1 MALNILMG
9 RAEHDMRGDMLVD
22 IQKQLQQNA
31 SLTIYYIVPNHVKFD
46 SEVDVL
52 QRFSVING
60 HSQVQRYSQSRLQV
74 YSLTRL
80 AWALMKNR
88 PTKQPETV
96 STAGLFMMVTDILRE
111 KASQL
116 PVFARLQAKSGFVT
130 ALVSQLIEL
139 RVSRVSPQD
148 LLDIVA
154 KSADNIFLRQTLN
167 AKLRDLAIVAEA
179 FEQQLGQQRITVQET
194 LLHFVEELNDFELTN
209 TMFYLDGFNGFTSA
223 EQAVVNAL
231 IARYPV
237 TIALLGDTSKLGKQQ
252 AGDVFFK
259 PMTTAQ
265 QLISWASNNQQ
276 SVNTRSASSL
286 RNLSSANEQV
296 LSAWEKL
303 GEYRSF
309 QATDNNIT
317 ALQAFAAETPI
328 VEIQEVAR
336 RIRRAL
342 QQDPS
347 LHLRDILIL
356 ARDLGP
362 YQPHISAV
370 MAAFELP
377 FFLDTDITM
386 MNHPLVELILT
397 LLSPQKFN
405 YQNVLAILK
414 TGLLRPTVD
423 GKLVDSDE
431 FFDIVGY
438 LDNYLYAYRP
448 YESTWHQF
456 DRPFQLF
463 QVTRDND
470 ETEISQDQKINQR
483 LEFLRR
489 FVVKSFDQLDDG
501 FKKATTFRQAATV
514 LIEWLQKKH
523 VVEALIK
530 QRDNLMAQGDL
541 VHAQQHDEVW
551 QMFSQTLDDMVSFKG
566 DDDFVLTDMVD
577 ILIAGFSGAKFSGIP
592 NSLDQLTISEAGIVQ
607 STSYRALFF
616 IGGTRQNLPAQTKTT
631 ALINDAERTMVMPDL
646 QSGDQPRYLQN
657 TAQQQMAEE
666 NLLFYGS
673 LMSATDHIT
682 LSYPILDSSGQIAEM
697 SPFFKRLVD
706 AFSVDVTTVSGQPA
720 SSSALIKHYIG
731 TPQTTL
737 SELVKILPVAR
748 QTSAFKAVKSLLETT
763 VKSRLNRVF
772 SAPNYQNK
780 PVQLR
785 PEFVA
790 ALFGDQLNVSISQ
803 LESYYHNPYA
813 YFLQYGLRL
822 KERTTNTLDVA
833 QTGTLYHAIFEKV
846 LAHLIQNNLSLRDL
860 TSDDIKHLVSEQMAE
875 LVTLPVFEM
884 LTEDGK
890 MRATSEYLTRVSDI
904 LLLNLQAA
912 ARENTSRPLAVEQ
925 LFGFPKASLPA
936 LRLPKIHVRGKLD
949 RLDLQDSAGEF
960 GTIID
965 YKSNGKL
972 FSWAQAYD
980 GLQMQLLTYWDAA
993 QQSASQ
999 LGFDKVGGA
1008 FFAKIVPDKTSLTRS
1023 MDIDALLAGK
1033 ILPENF
1039 KYRGLFISD
1048 SAYVDALAD
1057 IEPSEKSPHY
1067 PLARLKNGDL
1077 GKSGVDAV
1085 SAEEFETLLKRN
1097 RQNIVTAGQQILAGH
1112 FPLSPVEGGLTY
1124 SPYLDIMRFDRALG
1138 DRYREQTTGDKNRI
1152 LELLKDEGE

>member
-1 MALNILMG
+1 MTLNILMG

-22 IQKQLQQNA
+22 IQKHLQKNA

-60 HSQVQRYSQSRLQV
+60 HSQAQRYSQSRLQV

-80 AWALMKNR
+80 AWALMKNT

-96 STAGLFMMVTDILRE
+96 STAGLFMLVTDILRE

-130 ALVSQLIEL
+130 ALVAQLIEL
-139 RVSRVSPQD
+139 RVSRISPQD

-179 FEQQLGQQRITVQET
+179 FEQKLGQQRITAQES
-194 LLHFVEELNDFELTN
+194 LLHFVGELNDLELSN
-209 TMFYLDGFNGFTSA
+209 TMFYFDGFNGFTSA

-237 TIALLGDTSKLGKQQ
+237 TIALLGDISKLGTQQ

-265 QLISWASNNQQ
+265 QLIAWASSNQQ
-276 SVNTRSASSL
+276 SVNTRSASTL
-286 RNLSSANEQV
+286 RKLSSANYQV

-309 QATDNNIT
+309 QVTDDKT
-317 ALQAFAAETPI
+317 AFKAFVAETPI

-362 YQPHISAV
+362 YQSHIPAV

-377 FFLDTDITM
+377 FFLDTDVTM

-414 TGLLRPTVD
+414 TGLLCPTID
-423 GKLVDSDE
+423 GKSVASDE

-448 YESTWHQF
+448 YESTWRRF

-501 FKKATTFRQAATV
+501 LKKATTFRQAATA
-514 LIEWLQKKH
+514 LIEWLQKNH
-523 VVEALIK
+523 VVDVLIN

-577 ILIAGFSGAKFSGIP
+577 ILVAGFSGAKFSGIP

-607 STSYRALFF
+607 STSYRELFF

-706 AFSVDVTTVSGQPA
+706 TFSIEVITVSGQPV
-720 SSSALIKHYIG
+720 SSSVLIKHYIG

-748 QTSAFKAVKSLLETT
+748 QTSAFKSLKSLLETT
-763 VKSRLNRVF
+763 VKSRLTRVF

-780 PVQLR
+780 PVQLC

-790 ALFGDQLNVSISQ
+790 ALFGEQLNVSISQ

-813 YFLQYGLRL
+813 YFLQYGLHL

-860 TSDDIKHLVSEQMAE
+860 TSDDIKHLVSEQMGQ
-875 LVTLPVFEM
+875 LMTSPVFEI
-884 LTEDGK
+884 LTENGK

-936 LRLPKIHVRGKLD
+936 LQLPKIHVRGKLD

-993 QQSASQ
+993 QQSANQ

-1008 FFAKIVPDKTSLTRS
+1008 FFAKIVPDKTSLTS
-1023 MDIDALLAGK
+1023 STDIDALLEGR

-1085 SAEEFETLLKRN
+1085 SPEEFEALLKRN

-1152 LELLKDEGE
+1152 LELLKDEDE

>member
-1 MALNILMG
+1 MTLNILMG

-22 IQKQLQQNA
+22 IQKHLQKNA

-60 HSQVQRYSQSRLQV
+60 RSQAQRYSQSRLQV

-80 AWALMKNR
+80 AWALMKNT

-130 ALVSQLIEL
+130 ALVAQLIEL
-139 RVSRVSPQD
+139 RVSRISPQD

-179 FEQQLGQQRITVQET
+179 FEQKLGEQRITAQES
-194 LLHFVEELNDFELTN
+194 LLHFVGELNDLELSK
-209 TMFYLDGFNGFTSA
+209 TMFYFDGFNGFTSA

-237 TIALLGDTSKLGKQQ
+237 TIALLGDISKLGTQQ

-265 QLISWASNNQQ
+265 QLIAWASSNQQ
-276 SVNTRSASSL
+276 SVNTRSASTL
-286 RNLSSANEQV
+286 RKISSANYQV

-309 QATDNNIT
+309 QVTDDKT
-317 ALQAFAAETPI
+317 AFKAFAAETPI

-362 YQPHISAV
+362 YQSHIPAV

-377 FFLDTDITM
+377 FFLDTDVTM

-414 TGLLRPTVD
+414 TGLLRPTID
-423 GKLVDSDE
+423 GKSVASDE

-448 YESTWHQF
+448 YESTWRQF

-501 FKKATTFRQAATV
+501 LKKATTFRQAATV
-514 LIEWLQKKH
+514 LIEWLQRNH
-523 VVEALIK
+523 VVDVLIN

-551 QMFSQTLDDMVSFKG
+551 QMFTQTLDDMVSFKG

-577 ILIAGFSGAKFSGIP
+577 ILVAGFSGAKFSGIP

-607 STSYRALFF
+607 STSYRELFF
-616 IGGTRQNLPAQTKTT
+616 IGGTRQTLPAQTKTT

-682 LSYPILDSSGQIAEM
+682 LSYPILDSSGQISEM

-706 AFSVDVTTVSGQPA
+706 TFSIEVITVSGQPV

-748 QTSAFKAVKSLLETT
+748 QTSAFKSLKSLLETT

-790 ALFGDQLNVSISQ
+790 ALFGEQLNVSISQ

-813 YFLQYGLRL
+813 YFLQYGLHL

-860 TSDDIKHLVSEQMAE
+860 TSDDVKHLVSEQMVK
-875 LVTLPVFEM
+875 LMTSPVFEI
-884 LTEDGK
+884 LTENGK

-936 LRLPKIHVRGKLD
+936 LQLPKIHVRGKLD
-949 RLDLQDSAGEF
+949 RLDSQDSAGEF

-1008 FFAKIVPDKTSLTRS
+1008 FFAKIVPDKTSLTS
-1023 MDIDALLAGK
+1023 NTDIDALLEGR

-1085 SAEEFETLLKRN
+1085 SPEEFEALLKRN

-1138 DRYREQTTGDKNRI
+1138 DRYREQTTGDKHRI
-1152 LELLKDEGE
+1152 LELLKDEDE

>member
-1 MALNILMG
+1 MTLNILMG

-22 IQKQLQQNA
+22 IQKHLQKNA

-60 HSQVQRYSQSRLQV
+60 HSQAQRYSQSRLQV

-80 AWALMKNR
+80 AWALMKNT

-96 STAGLFMMVTDILRE
+96 STAGLFMLVTDILRE

-130 ALVSQLIEL
+130 ALVAQLIEL
-139 RVSRVSPQD
+139 RVSRISPQD

-179 FEQQLGQQRITVQET
+179 FEQKLGQQRITAQES
-194 LLHFVEELNDFELTN
+194 LLHFVGELNDLELSN
-209 TMFYLDGFNGFTSA
+209 TMFYFDGFNGFTSA

-237 TIALLGDTSKLGKQQ
+237 TIALLGDISKLGTQQ

-265 QLISWASNNQQ
+265 QLIAWASSNQQ
-276 SVNTRSASSL
+276 SVNTRSTSTL
-286 RNLSSANEQV
+286 RKLSSANYQV

-309 QATDNNIT
+309 QVTDDKT
-317 ALQAFAAETPI
+317 AFKAFVAETPI

-362 YQPHISAV
+362 YQSHIPAV

-377 FFLDTDITM
+377 FFLDTDVTM

-414 TGLLRPTVD
+414 TGLLCPTID
-423 GKLVDSDE
+423 GKSVASDE

-448 YESTWHQF
+448 YESTWRRF

-501 FKKATTFRQAATV
+501 LKKATTFRQAATA
-514 LIEWLQKKH
+514 LIEWLQKNH
-523 VVEALIK
+523 VVDVLIN

-577 ILIAGFSGAKFSGIP
+577 ILVAGFSGAKFSGIP

-607 STSYRALFF
+607 STSYRELFF

-706 AFSVDVTTVSGQPA
+706 TFSIEVITVSGQPV

-748 QTSAFKAVKSLLETT
+748 QTSAFKSLKSLLETM
-763 VKSRLNRVF
+763 VKSRLTRVF

-790 ALFGDQLNVSISQ
+790 ALFGEQLNVSISQ

-813 YFLQYGLRL
+813 YFLQYGLHL

-860 TSDDIKHLVSEQMAE
+860 TSDDIKHLVSEQMGQ
-875 LVTLPVFEM
+875 LMTSPVFEI
-884 LTEDGK
+884 LTENGK

-936 LRLPKIHVRGKLD
+936 LQLPKIHVRGKLD

-993 QQSASQ
+993 QQSANQ

-1008 FFAKIVPDKTSLTRS
+1008 FFAKIVPDKTSLTS
-1023 MDIDALLAGK
+1023 STDIDALLEGR

-1085 SAEEFETLLKRN
+1085 SPEEFEALLKRN

-1152 LELLKDEGE
+1152 LELLKDEDE

>member
-1 MALNILMG
+1 MTLNILMG

-22 IQKQLQQNA
+22 IQKHLQKNA
-31 SLTIYYIVPNHVKFD
+31 SSTIYYIVPNHVKFD

-60 HSQVQRYSQSRLQV
+60 HSQAQRYSQSRLQV

-80 AWALMKNR
+80 AWALMKNT

-130 ALVSQLIEL
+130 ALVAQLIEL
-139 RVSRVSPQD
+139 RVSRISPQD

-154 KSADNIFLRQTLN
+154 ESADNIFLRQTLN

-179 FEQQLGQQRITVQET
+179 FEQKLGQQRITAQES
-194 LLHFVEELNDFELTN
+194 LLHFVGELNDLELSN
-209 TMFYLDGFNGFTSA
+209 TMFYFDGFNGFTSA

-237 TIALLGDTSKLGKQQ
+237 TIALLGDISKLGTQQ

-265 QLISWASNNQQ
+265 QLIAWASSNQQ
-276 SVNTRSASSL
+276 SVNTRSASTL
-286 RNLSSANEQV
+286 RKLSSANYQV

-309 QATDNNIT
+309 QVTDDKT
-317 ALQAFAAETPI
+317 AFKAFAAETPI

-362 YQPHISAV
+362 YQSHIPAV

-377 FFLDTDITM
+377 FFLDTDVTM

-414 TGLLRPTVD
+414 TGLLRPTID
-423 GKLVDSDE
+423 GKSVASDE

-448 YESTWHQF
+448 YESTWRQF

-501 FKKATTFRQAATV
+501 LKKATTFRQAATA
-514 LIEWLQKKH
+514 LIEWLQKNH
-523 VVEALIK
+523 VVDVLIN

-541 VHAQQHDEVW
+541 VHARQHDEVW

-566 DDDFVLTDMVD
+566 DDDFVLTNMVD
-577 ILIAGFSGAKFSGIP
+577 ILVAGFSGAKFSGIP

-607 STSYRALFF
+607 STSYRELFF

-682 LSYPILDSSGQIAEM
+682 LSYPILGSSGQIAEM

-706 AFSVDVTTVSGQPA
+706 TFSIEVITVSGQPV

-748 QTSAFKAVKSLLETT
+748 QTSAFKSLKSLLETT
-763 VKSRLNRVF
+763 VKSRLTRVF

-790 ALFGDQLNVSISQ
+790 ALFGEQLNVSISQ

-813 YFLQYGLRL
+813 YFLQYGLHL

-860 TSDDIKHLVSEQMAE
+860 TSDDIKHLVSEQMGQ
-875 LVTLPVFEM
+875 LMTSPVFEI
-884 LTEDGK
+884 LTENGK
-890 MRATSEYLTRVSDI
+890 MRATSEYLKRVSDI

-936 LRLPKIHVRGKLD
+936 LQLPKIHVRGKLD

-1008 FFAKIVPDKTSLTRS
+1008 FFAKIVPDKTSLTS
-1023 MDIDALLAGK
+1023 STDIDALLEGR

-1085 SAEEFETLLKRN
+1085 SPEEFEALLKRN

-1152 LELLKDEGE
+1152 LELLKDEDE

>member
-1 MALNILMG
+1 MTLNILMG

-22 IQKQLQQNA
+22 IQKHLQKNA

-60 HSQVQRYSQSRLQV
+60 RSQAQRYSQSRLQV

-80 AWALMKNR
+80 AWALMKNT

-130 ALVSQLIEL
+130 ALVAQLIEL
-139 RVSRVSPQD
+139 RVSRISPQD

-179 FEQQLGQQRITVQET
+179 FEQKLGQQRITAQES
-194 LLHFVEELNDFELTN
+194 LFHFVGELNDLELSK
-209 TMFYLDGFNGFTSA
+209 TMFYFDGFNGFTSA

-237 TIALLGDTSKLGKQQ
+237 TIALLGDISKLGTQQ

-265 QLISWASNNQQ
+265 QLIAWASSNQQ
-276 SVNTRSASSL
+276 SVNTRSASTL
-286 RNLSSANEQV
+286 RKISSANYQV

-309 QATDNNIT
+309 QVTDDKT
-317 ALQAFAAETPI
+317 AFKAFAAETPI

-362 YQPHISAV
+362 YQSHIPAV

-377 FFLDTDITM
+377 FFLDTDVTM

-414 TGLLRPTVD
+414 TGLLRPTID
-423 GKLVDSDE
+423 GKSVASDE

-448 YESTWHQF
+448 YESTWRQF

-501 FKKATTFRQAATV
+501 LKKATTFRQAATV
-514 LIEWLQKKH
+514 LIEWLQRNH
-523 VVEALIK
+523 VVDVLIN

-551 QMFSQTLDDMVSFKG
+551 QMFTQTLDDMVSFKG

-577 ILIAGFSGAKFSGIP
+577 ILVAGFSGAKFSGIP

-607 STSYRALFF
+607 STSYRELFF
-616 IGGTRQNLPAQTKTT
+616 IGGTRQTLPAQTKTT

-682 LSYPILDSSGQIAEM
+682 LSYPILDSSGQISEM

-706 AFSVDVTTVSGQPA
+706 TFSIEVITVSGQPV

-748 QTSAFKAVKSLLETT
+748 QTSAFKSLKSLLETT

-790 ALFGDQLNVSISQ
+790 ALFGEQLNVSISQ

-813 YFLQYGLRL
+813 YFLQYGLHL

-860 TSDDIKHLVSEQMAE
+860 TSDDVKHLVSEQMVK
-875 LVTLPVFEM
+875 LMTSPVFEI
-884 LTEDGK
+884 LTENGK

-936 LRLPKIHVRGKLD
+936 LQLPKIHVRGKLD
-949 RLDLQDSAGEF
+949 RLDSQDSAGEF

-1008 FFAKIVPDKTSLTRS
+1008 FFAKIVPDKTSLTS
-1023 MDIDALLAGK
+1023 NTDIDALLEGR

-1039 KYRGLFISD
+1039 KYRGLFILD

-1085 SAEEFETLLKRN
+1085 SPEEFEALLKRN

-1138 DRYREQTTGDKNRI
+1138 DRYREQTTGDKHRI
-1152 LELLKDEGE
+1152 LELLKDEDE

>member
-1 MALNILMG
+1 MTLNILMG

-22 IQKQLQQNA
+22 IQKHLQKSA

-60 HSQVQRYSQSRLQV
+60 HSQAQRYSQSRLQV

-80 AWALMKNR
+80 AWALMKNT

-96 STAGLFMMVTDILRE
+96 STAGLFMLVTDILRE

-130 ALVSQLIEL
+130 ALVAQLIEL
-139 RVSRVSPQD
+139 RVSRISPQD

-179 FEQQLGQQRITVQET
+179 FEQKLGQQRITAQES
-194 LLHFVEELNDFELTN
+194 LLHFVGELNDLELSN
-209 TMFYLDGFNGFTSA
+209 TMFYFDGFNGFTSA

-237 TIALLGDTSKLGKQQ
+237 TIALLGDISKLGTQQ

-265 QLISWASNNQQ
+265 QLVAWASSNQQ
-276 SVNTRSASSL
+276 SVNTRSASTL
-286 RNLSSANEQV
+286 RKLSSANYQV

-309 QATDNNIT
+309 QVTDDKT
-317 ALQAFAAETPI
+317 AFKAFAAATPI

-362 YQPHISAV
+362 YQSHIPAV

-377 FFLDTDITM
+377 FFLDTDVTM

-414 TGLLRPTVD
+414 TGLLRPTID
-423 GKLVDSDE
+423 GKSVASDE

-448 YESTWHQF
+448 YESTWRQF

-501 FKKATTFRQAATV
+501 LKKATTFRQAATA
-514 LIEWLQKKH
+514 LIEWLQKNH
-523 VVEALIK
+523 VVDVLIN

-577 ILIAGFSGAKFSGIP
+577 ILVAGFSGAKFSGIP

-607 STSYRALFF
+607 STSYRELFF

-706 AFSVDVTTVSGQPA
+706 TFSIEVITVSGQPV

-748 QTSAFKAVKSLLETT
+748 QTSAFKSLKSLLETT
-763 VKSRLNRVF
+763 VKSRLTRVF

-790 ALFGDQLNVSISQ
+790 ALFGEQLNVSISQ

-813 YFLQYGLRL
+813 YFLQYGLHL

-860 TSDDIKHLVSEQMAE
+860 TSDDIKHLVSEQMGQ
-875 LVTLPVFEM
+875 LMTSPVFEI
-884 LTEDGK
+884 LTENGK
-890 MRATSEYLTRVSDI
+890 MRATSEYLKRVSDI

-936 LRLPKIHVRGKLD
+936 LQLPKIHVRGKLD

-1008 FFAKIVPDKTSLTRS
+1008 FFAKIVPDKTSLTS
-1023 MDIDALLAGK
+1023 STDIDALLEGR

-1057 IEPSEKSPHY
+1057 IEASEKSPHY

-1085 SAEEFETLLKRN
+1085 SPGEFEALLKRN

-1152 LELLKDEGE
+1152 LELLKDEDE

>member
-1 MALNILMG
+1 MTLNILMG

-22 IQKQLQQNA
+22 IQKHLQKNA

-60 HSQVQRYSQSRLQV
+60 HSQAQRYSQSRLQV

-80 AWALMKNR
+80 AWALMKNT

-130 ALVSQLIEL
+130 ALVAQLIEL
-139 RVSRVSPQD
+139 RVSRISPQD

-179 FEQQLGQQRITVQET
+179 FEQKLGQQRITAQES
-194 LLHFVEELNDFELTN
+194 LLHFVGELNDLELSN
-209 TMFYLDGFNGFTSA
+209 TMFYFDGFNGFTSA

-237 TIALLGDTSKLGKQQ
+237 TIALLGDISKLGTQQ

-265 QLISWASNNQQ
+265 QLIAWASSNQQ
-276 SVNTRSASSL
+276 SVNTRSASTL
-286 RNLSSANEQV
+286 RKLSSANYQV

-309 QATDNNIT
+309 QVTDDKT
-317 ALQAFAAETPI
+317 AFKAFAAETPI

-356 ARDLGP
+356 ARDLSP
-362 YQPHISAV
+362 YQSHIPAV

-377 FFLDTDITM
+377 FFLDTDVTM

-405 YQNVLAILK
+405 YQNVSAILK
-414 TGLLRPTVD
+414 TGLLRPTID
-423 GKLVDSDE
+423 GKSVASDE

-448 YESTWHQF
+448 YESTWRQF

-501 FKKATTFRQAATV
+501 LKKVTTFRQAATA
-514 LIEWLQKKH
+514 LIEWLQKNH
-523 VVEALIK
+523 VVDVLIN

-566 DDDFVLTDMVD
+566 DDDFVLTDMVN
-577 ILIAGFSGAKFSGIP
+577 ILVAGFSGAKFSGIP

-607 STSYRALFF
+607 STSYRELFF

-706 AFSVDVTTVSGQPA
+706 TFSIEVITVSGQPV

-748 QTSAFKAVKSLLETT
+748 QTSAFKSLKSLLETT
-763 VKSRLNRVF
+763 VKSRLTRVF

-790 ALFGDQLNVSISQ
+790 ALFGEQLNVSISQ

-813 YFLQYGLRL
+813 YFLQYGLHL

-860 TSDDIKHLVSEQMAE
+860 TSDDIKHLVSEQMGQ
-875 LVTLPVFEM
+875 LMTSPVFEI
-884 LTEDGK
+884 LTENGK

-936 LRLPKIHVRGKLD
+936 LQLPKIHVRGKLD

-1008 FFAKIVPDKTSLTRS
+1008 FFAKIVPDKTSLTS
-1023 MDIDALLAGK
+1023 STDIDALLEGR

-1057 IEPSEKSPHY
+1057 IEASEKSPHY

-1085 SAEEFETLLKRN
+1085 SPEEFEALLKRN

-1152 LELLKDEGE
+1152 LELLKDEDE

>member
-1 MALNILMG
+1 MTLNILMG
-9 RAEHDMRGDMLVD
+9 RAEHDMRGDKLVD
-22 IQKQLQQNA
+22 IQKHLQKNA

-60 HSQVQRYSQSRLQV
+60 HSQAQRYSQSRLQV

-80 AWALMKNR
+80 AWALMKNT

-96 STAGLFMMVTDILRE
+96 STAGLFMLVTDILRE

-130 ALVSQLIEL
+130 ALVAQLIEL
-139 RVSRVSPQD
+139 RVSRISPQD

-179 FEQQLGQQRITVQET
+179 FEQKLGQQRITAQES
-194 LLHFVEELNDFELTN
+194 LLHFVGELNDLELSN
-209 TMFYLDGFNGFTSA
+209 TMFYFDGFNGFTSA

-237 TIALLGDTSKLGKQQ
+237 TIALLGDISKLGTQQ

-265 QLISWASNNQQ
+265 QLIAWASSNQQ
-276 SVNTRSASSL
+276 SVNTRSASTL
-286 RNLSSANEQV
+286 RKLSSANYQV

-309 QATDNNIT
+309 QVTDDKT
-317 ALQAFAAETPI
+317 AFKAFVAETPI

-362 YQPHISAV
+362 YQSHIPAV

-377 FFLDTDITM
+377 FFLDTDVTM

-414 TGLLRPTVD
+414 TGLLCPTID
-423 GKLVDSDE
+423 GKSVASDE

-448 YESTWHQF
+448 YESTWRRF

-501 FKKATTFRQAATV
+501 LKKATTFRQAATA
-514 LIEWLQKKH
+514 LIEWLQKNH
-523 VVEALIK
+523 VVDVLIN

-577 ILIAGFSGAKFSGIP
+577 ILVAGFSGAKFSGIP

-607 STSYRALFF
+607 STSYRELFF

-706 AFSVDVTTVSGQPA
+706 TFSIEVITVSGQPV

-748 QTSAFKAVKSLLETT
+748 QTSAFKSLKSLLETT
-763 VKSRLNRVF
+763 VKSRLTRVF

-790 ALFGDQLNVSISQ
+790 ALFGEQLNVSISQ

-813 YFLQYGLRL
+813 YFLQYGLHL

-860 TSDDIKHLVSEQMAE
+860 TSDDIKHLVSKQMGQ
-875 LVTLPVFEM
+875 LMTSPVFEI
-884 LTEDGK
+884 LTENGK

-936 LRLPKIHVRGKLD
+936 LQLPKIHVRGKLD

-993 QQSASQ
+993 QQSANQ

-1008 FFAKIVPDKTSLTRS
+1008 FFAKIVPDKTSLTS
-1023 MDIDALLAGK
+1023 STDIDALLEGR

-1085 SAEEFETLLKRN
+1085 SPEEFEALLKRN

-1152 LELLKDEGE
+1152 LELLKDEDE

>member
-1 MALNILMG
+1 MTLNILMG

-22 IQKQLQQNA
+22 IQKHLQKNA

-60 HSQVQRYSQSRLQV
+60 HSQAQRYSQSRLQV

-80 AWALMKNR
+80 AWALMKNT

-96 STAGLFMMVTDILRE
+96 STAGLFMLVTDILRE

-130 ALVSQLIEL
+130 ALVAQLIEL
-139 RVSRVSPQD
+139 RVSRISPQD

-179 FEQQLGQQRITVQET
+179 FEQKLGQQRITAQES
-194 LLHFVEELNDFELTN
+194 LLHFVGELNDLELSN
-209 TMFYLDGFNGFTSA
+209 TMFYFDGFNGFTSA

-237 TIALLGDTSKLGKQQ
+237 TIALLGDISKLGTQQ

-265 QLISWASNNQQ
+265 QLIAWASSNQQ
-276 SVNTRSASSL
+276 SVNTRSASTL
-286 RNLSSANEQV
+286 RKLSSANYQV

-309 QATDNNIT
+309 QVTDDKT
-317 ALQAFAAETPI
+317 AFKAFVAETPI

-362 YQPHISAV
+362 YQSHIPAV

-377 FFLDTDITM
+377 FFLDTDVTM

-414 TGLLRPTVD
+414 TGLLCPTID
-423 GKLVDSDE
+423 GKSVASDE

-448 YESTWHQF
+448 YESTWRRF

-501 FKKATTFRQAATV
+501 LKKATTFRQAATA
-514 LIEWLQKKH
+514 LIEWLQKNH
-523 VVEALIK
+523 VVDVLIN

-577 ILIAGFSGAKFSGIP
+577 ILVAGFSGAKFSGIP

-607 STSYRALFF
+607 STSYRELFF

-706 AFSVDVTTVSGQPA
+706 TFSIEVITVSGQPV

-748 QTSAFKAVKSLLETT
+748 QTSAFKSLKSLLETT
-763 VKSRLNRVF
+763 VKSRLTRVF

-790 ALFGDQLNVSISQ
+790 ALFGEQLNVSISQ

-813 YFLQYGLRL
+813 YFLQYGLHL

-860 TSDDIKHLVSEQMAE
+860 TSDDIKHLVSKQMGQ
-875 LVTLPVFEM
+875 LMTSPVFEI
-884 LTEDGK
+884 LTENGK

-936 LRLPKIHVRGKLD
+936 LQLPKIHVRGKLD

-993 QQSASQ
+993 QQSANQ

-1008 FFAKIVPDKTSLTRS
+1008 FFAKIVPDKTSLTS
-1023 MDIDALLAGK
+1023 STDIDALLEGR

-1085 SAEEFETLLKRN
+1085 SPEEFEALLKRN
-1097 RQNIVTAGQQILAGH
+1097 RQNIVTAGGAEYE
-1112 FPLSPVEGGLTY
+1112 PLSVDVNLSNT
-1124 SPYLDIMRFDRALG
+1124 
-1138 DRYREQTTGDKNRI
+1138 
-1152 LELLKDEGE
+1152 